1 MSYQVTFTEINNPL
15 KPPVTVEDQ
24 TINTQTSMT
33 FIGKNYAG
41 YGPLIAKNFL
51 HLLENS
57 ASPTKP
63 ATQVQGQLWFDN
75 NPDISQLKV
84 NIDGTPN
91 GWVSAGG
98 IKKSPS
104 VPLVTSSIQGDL
116 WVDTVNQQLSLFTG
130 SGWLLVGPTF
140 SAGSQTGPKLEQIV
154 DTLNVSHTVQ
164 SIYVENQRV
173 MIISTSTFTPKATQ
187 AGYEIINKGV
197 NLYTPPEGTSIGELF
212 KYHGIVTESNS
223 LTDPAN
229 AKIPLTANSFLR
241 TDDSKG
247 STTNYPINVRN
258 AGGITIGTDTGSV
271 TIFTEA
277 NSNTA
282 TFYAKSGNAIGF
294 KVNTNGTPVTVLHL
308 DPSSFVGIRK
318 NNPTVALDV
327 NGDIAASGALTI
339 SSTAVGSITTAGG
352 LQVDGVANLTTL
364 KVTGQQTV
372 AGNILPVLSN
382 TYDIGSDPNNDG
394 AAFGNIYATNFWGN
408 FNGTF
413 SGGFTGSVSGS
424 ATKLA
429 SPTKFTIVGDVVNDS
444 ADSTNFD
451 GQNQTVTFN
460 TLLTSAAISARDP
473 LDATLADDELLIYRS
488 TETGLKKVTVGT
500 LTAGLPTV
508 PVGAI
513 FPFAGKT
520 DRIPFGYLLC
530 DGAEVYQGQYSQ
542 LFDVLGFTYKEE
554 ADLVGQ
560 GTFCL
565 PDLRGRMA
573 LGRDNMDNRIQVL
586 VGDTNPIDEF
596 TVTTPAGRVDSD
608 FAKTLGS
615 GGGTSTTTLAIKNL
629 PEHTHDMR
637 GTDRQDR
644 PGQSYFA
651 VRNVAGTPDDKDA
664 IPGVGG
670 QAAGQAQYLGTAGRV
685 LTTEGI
691 GVPVDLMNPYLSIN
705 YIIFTGVTA

>member
-33 FIGKNYAG
+33 FIGKNYSG

-84 NIDGTPN
+84 NIDGTAN

-104 VPLVTSSIQGDL
+104 VPLVASSIQGDL

-130 SGWLLVGPTF
+130 SSWLLVGPTF

-164 SIYVENQRV
+164 AIYVENQRV
-173 MIISTSTFTPKATQ
+173 MIISNSTFTPKATQ
-187 AGYEIINKGV
+187 AGYGIINKGV
-197 NLYTPPEGTSIGELF
+197 NLYTPVTGELF
-212 KYHGIVTESNS
+212 KYHGIVTQSDS
-223 LTDPAN
+223 LTDPTN
-229 AKIPLTANSFLR
+229 SETPLTASSFLR

-294 KVNTNGTPVTVLHL
+294 KVNTNGTPSTVLHL

-327 NGDIAASGALTI
+327 NGDVAASGALTI
-339 SSTAVGSITTAGG
+339 SSTAAGSITTAGG

-364 KVTGQQTV
+364 KVMGQQTV
-372 AGNILPVLSN
+372 AGNILPVVSN

-394 AAFGNIYATNFWGN
+394 TAFGNIYATNFWGN

-444 ADSTNFD
+444 SDSTNFD

-460 TLLTSAAISARDP
+460 TLLTSAAISARP
-473 LDATLADDELLIYRS
+473 ELEATLADDEILIYRK
-488 TETGLKKVTVGT
+488 TLTGLRKVTVGT
-500 LTAGLPTV
+500 VTAGLPTV

-520 DRIPFGYLLC
+520 EKIPAGYLLC

-542 LFDVLGFTYKEE
+542 LFDVLGFTYKDEG
-554 ADLVGQ
+554 DLQ
-560 GTFCL
+560 GDATFCL
-565 PDLRGRMA
+565 PDFRGRMA
-573 LGRDNMDNRIQVL
+573 LGRDNMDNRIKVL
-586 VGDTNPIDEF
+586 VGNDANAIEEY
-596 TVTTPAGRVDSD
+596 TVSTPAGRVASD
-608 FAKTLGS
+608 FAKIV
-615 GGGTSTTTLAIKNL
+615 GGTSGSSTTTLAIKNL

-637 GTDRQDR
+637 GTDRQGNR
-644 PGQSYFA
+644 GQFYYG
-651 VRNVAGTPDDKDA
+651 VRNVAGLPDDEDA

>member
-57 ASPTKP
+57 ASPTAP

-104 VPLVTSSIQGDL
+104 VPLVSASIQGDL

-130 SGWLLVGPTF
+130 SNWLLVGPTF

-154 DTLNVSHTVQ
+154 DTLNITHTVQ
-164 SIYVENQRV
+164 AIYVENQRV
-173 MIISTSTFTPKATQ
+173 MIISNSTFTPKATQ
-187 AGYEIINKGV
+187 AGYTVINKGV
-197 NLYTPPEGTSIGELF
+197 NLYTPTAGELF
-212 KYHGIVTESNS
+212 KYNGIVTQADT
-223 LTDPAN
+223 LTDPSN
-229 AKIPLTANSFLR
+229 SKTPLTASSFLR
-241 TDDSKG
+241 TDDPKG
-247 STTNYPINVRN
+247 STTDYPINVRN
-258 AGGITIGTDTGSV
+258 AGGLTIGTDTGSV
-271 TIFTEA
+271 TIYTEA

-294 KVNTNGTPVTVLHL
+294 KVNTNGNPSTVLHL
-308 DPSSFVGIRK
+308 DPSSFIGIRK

-327 NGDIAASGALTI
+327 NGDISASGALTI
-339 SSTAVGSITTAGG
+339 ASTAVGSINTAGG
-352 LQVDGVANLTTL
+352 LQVDGVTNLTTL
-364 KVTGQQTV
+364 KVAGQQTV
-372 AGNILPVLSN
+372 AGNILPAIGN

-394 AAFGNIYATNFWGN
+394 FAFGNIYATNFWGN

-429 SPTKFTIVGDVVNDS
+429 SPTKFSIIGDVVNAS
-444 ADSTNFD
+444 TDSTNFD

-460 TLLTSAAISARDP
+460 TSLTSAAISAQEE
-473 LDATLADDELLIYRS
+473 LTSTLGNDELLIYRP
-488 TETGLKKVTVGT
+488 TLTGLRKVTVET
-500 LTAGLPTV
+500 LVLGLPTV

-513 FPFAGKT
+513 FPFAGTT
-520 DRIPFGYLLC
+520 DKIPAGYLLC
-530 DGAEVYQGQYSQ
+530 DGAEVYQATYSK
-542 LFDVLGFTYKEE
+542 LFEVLGFTYKEE
-554 ADLVGQ
+554 IDLRGV

-565 PDLRGRMA
+565 PDFRGRMA
-573 LGRDNMDNRIQVL
+573 LGRDNMDNRVKVS
-586 VGDTNPIDEF
+586 VGGIDEY
-596 TVTTPAGRVDSD
+596 TVSSPAGRVDSD
-608 FAKTLGS
+608 FAKIL
-615 GGGTSTTTLAIKNL
+615 GGGAGASTSTLEIKNL
-629 PEHTHDMR
+629 PEHTHDLR
-637 GTDRQDR
+637 GTDRQGNR
-644 PGQSYFA
+644 GQSYFA
-651 VRNVAGTPDDKDA
+651 VRNVAGTPDDSDA
-664 IPGVGG
+664 VKGPGG
-670 QAAGQAQYLGTAGRV
+670 QAADQAQYLSTAGRV
-685 LTTEGI
+685 LSDEI
-691 GVPVDLMNPYLSIN
+691 GVPVNLMNPYLTIN

>member
-104 VPLVTSSIQGDL
+104 VPLISSSIQGDL

-130 SGWLLVGPTF
+130 SNWLLVGPTF

-154 DTLNVSHTVQ
+154 DTQNVTHTVQ
-164 SIYVENQRV
+164 AIYVENQRV
-173 MIISTSTFTPKATQ
+173 MIVSNTTFTPKATQ
-187 AGYEIINKGV
+187 AGYTIINKGV
-197 NLYTPPEGTSIGELF
+197 NLYTPTTGELF
-212 KYHGIVTESNS
+212 KYNGITTQADT
-223 LTDPAN
+223 LTDPTN
-229 AKIPLTANSFLR
+229 SKIPLTATSFLR
-241 TDDSKG
+241 TDDPKG
-247 STTNYPINVRN
+247 STTEYPINVRN

-271 TIFTEA
+271 TIYTEA

-282 TFYAKSGNAIGF
+282 TFYAKSGNAVGF
-294 KVNTNGTPVTVLHL
+294 KVNTNGTPSTVLHL

-327 NGDIAASGALTI
+327 NGDIAASGALTV
-339 SSTAVGSITTAGG
+339 SSTAIGSITTAGG
-352 LQVDGVANLTTL
+352 LQVDGIANLTTL

-372 AGNILPVLSN
+372 AGNILPVVSN

-429 SPTKFTIVGDVVNDS
+429 SPTKFTIVGDVVN
-444 ADSTNFD
+444 ANTDSTNFD
-451 GQNQTVTFN
+451 GQNQTITFN
-460 TLLTSAAISARDP
+460 TSLTSAAISAQAE
-473 LDATLADDELLIYRS
+473 LTATLGNDELLIYRP
-488 TETGLKKVTVGT
+488 TETGLRKVTVDT
-500 LTAGLPTV
+500 LVLGLPTV

-513 FPFAGKT
+513 FPFAGTT
-520 DRIPFGYLLC
+520 DKVPVGYLLC
-530 DGAEVYQGQYSQ
+530 DGAEVYQASYSR
-542 LFDVLGFTYKEE
+542 LFDVVGFTYKEE
-554 ADLVGQ
+554 VDLRGVA
-560 GTFCL
+560 TFCL
-565 PDLRGRMA
+565 PDLRGRFA
-573 LGRDNMDNRIQVL
+573 LGRDNMDNRTQVS
-586 VGDTNPIDEF
+586 VGGINEY
-596 TVTTPAGRVDSD
+596 TVSSPAGRVDSD

-615 GGGTSTTTLAIKNL
+615 GAGASTVTLDVENL
-629 PEHTHDMR
+629 PEHTHDLR
-637 GTDRQDR
+637 GTDRAGNR
-644 PGQSYFA
+644 GQSYFA
-651 VRNVAGTPDDKDA
+651 VRNVAGTPTDEDA
-664 IPGVGG
+664 VSGPGG
-670 QAAGQAQYLGTAGRV
+670 QAANQAQYLGTAGRV
-685 LTTEGI
+685 LSDTV
-691 GVPVDLMNPYLSIN
+691 GVAVELMNPYLTIN
-705 YIIFTGVTA
+705 YIIFTGVTS